1 MSKPDKISEAIG
13 RRGLML
19 VLSSPSG
26 AGKTSIARRLLDE
39 DNNLTLSVSA
49 TTRPP
54 RANEEDGRDYHFVDQ
69 QRFDQMVAQ
78 DEFLEYATVFSN
90 SYGTPKADV
99 MSALDRGE
107 DVLFDI
113 DWQGTQQVANAARTD
128 LVSVF
133 ILPPSREALQQRL
146 ISRAQDSADVVA
158 GRMAKA
164 SDEISHYREY
174 DYIVVNEDLDRS
186 VESVRAILSAERLR
200 RDRQVG
206 MTGFVR
212 TLQSDEERPRLA
224 QPARQFRRKLRCP
237 DPAAGIAGQCRRL
250 RAWPRRRWASAK
262 HAAFCAAVQRRA
274 G

>member
-1 MSKPDKISEAIG
+1 MSKTETTTDSVG

-26 AGKTSIARRLLDE
+26 AGKTSIARRLLAE
-39 DNNLTLSVSA
+39 DDNLTLSISA
-49 TTRPP
+49 TTRAMRP
-54 RANEEDGRDYHFVDQ
+54 NEVDGRDYHFVDQ
-69 QRFDQMVAQ
+69 TRFDAMVAR
-78 DEFLEYATVFSN
+78 DEFLEYATVFSH

-99 MSALDRGE
+99 MAVLERGG

-133 ILPPSREALQQRL
+133 ILPPSRAALHQRL
-146 ISRAQDSADVVA
+146 VSRAQDSADVVKA
-158 GRMAKA
+158 RMAKA

-186 VESVRAILSAERLR
+186 VESVRAILAAERLR

-212 TLQSDEERPRLA
+212 TLQLEND
-224 QPARQFRRKLRCP
+224 
-237 DPAAGIAGQCRRL
+237 
-250 RAWPRRRWASAK
+250 
-262 HAAFCAAVQRRA
+262 
-274 G
+274 